1 MKKPLDFDVASNP
14 HNALLATEE
23 HAHDYRRSFLQF
35 SFGGLAATSPAVIFP
50 QAVRGEGHALEIKKG
65 DSMLNQHRL
74 VI

>member
-1 MKKPLDFDVASNP
+1 MTTAAAF
-14 HNALLATEE
+14 
-23 HAHDYRRSFLQF
+23 F
-35 SFGGLAATSPAVIFP
+35 SFRLAALPPPPPAVILP